1 MEQKRPA
8 DIIQELLDY
17 LWNGLGLEEKGWKR
31 LKKGDFKKK
40 MKNGLT
46 YQIWFDRSRYNY
58 IDYEIGHGNVEVGF
72 SCIIKQGDDYLYS
85 FRIEPTTGGS
95 FFRMLTEDLR
105 LNTGL
110 LDTFLP
116 LVKANYLDFI
126 DRFEADP
133 VEALQPVCAPF
144 TEAEDYSWFI
154 YVREQM
160 VERYGTAEQMEE
172 YRRQAELRG
181 TPGHKAKNWMG
192 SMFVAED
199 GSAPV
204 LHLLGAVGGGEGDG
218 RAAEHGQVVLII
230 PHAVQILRPDVQ
242 HVRHLGHKVPLG
254 AALGGDL
261 QIVVVGEDGLIPVPP
276 PLQQPLLHRAEHVPL
291 LLQNGLGPGGGHLVK
306 GEDGVAPAHL
316 LHVGLGDI
324 VGIPGVDV
332 LSVIDLCTHRGE
344 PVQNGGKVRRGGG
357 GQQHLPP
364 GLFRPQGVFGPVPSV
379 L

>member
-172 YRRQAELRG
+172 YRRGADCVRRNHANDVDQAWASSRTREEL
-181 TPGHKAKNWMG
+181 
-192 SMFVAED
+192 D
-199 GSAPV
+199 
-204 LHLLGAVGGGEGDG
+204 
-218 RAAEHGQVVLII
+218 QVVEPFVQAKRQTGQWTQEDEAGYQLYRQETDPKKRTFRVWYLIAN
-230 PHAVQILRPDVQ
+230 PRGLPKEFVQKELEFRWKLFPE
-242 HVRHLGHKVPLG
+242 KK
-254 AALGGDL
+254 
-261 QIVVVGEDGLIPVPP
+261 E
-276 PLQQPLLHRAEHVPL
+276 
-291 LLQNGLGPGGGHLVK
+291 
-306 GEDGVAPAHL
+306 
-316 LHVGLGDI
+316 
-324 VGIPGVDV
+324 
-332 LSVIDLCTHRGE
+332 E
-344 PVQNGGKVRRGGG
+344 PK
-357 GQQHLPP
+357 
-364 GLFRPQGVFGPVPSV
+364 
-379 L
+379 

>member
-133 VEALQPVCAPF
+133 VEALQP
-144 TEAEDYSWFI
+144 
-154 YVREQM
+154 
-160 VERYGTAEQMEE
+160 G
-172 YRRQAELRG
+172 
-181 TPGHKAKNWMG
+181 
-192 SMFVAED
+192 
-199 GSAPV
+199 
-204 LHLLGAVGGGEGDG
+204 
-218 RAAEHGQVVLII
+218 
-230 PHAVQILRPDVQ
+230 LRP
-242 HVRHLGHKVPLG
+242 
-254 AALGGDL
+254 
-261 QIVVVGEDGLIPVPP
+261 
-276 PLQQPLLHRAEHVPL
+276 LH
-291 LLQNGLGPGGGHLVK
+291 
-306 GEDGVAPAHL
+306 
-316 LHVGLGDI
+316 
-324 VGIPGVDV
+324 
-332 LSVIDLCTHRGE
+332 
-344 PVQNGGKVRRGGG
+344 RGGG
-357 GQQHLPP
+357 LQLVHLCAGADGGTVRNGGADGGVPP
-364 GLFRPQGVFGPVPSV
+364 SGGIARNAWTQGKELDGFDVVPPIPRQ
-379 L
+379 

>member
-116 LVKANYLDFI
+116 LVKANYFDFI

-133 VEALQPVCAPF
+133 VEALQPVCDP
-144 TEAEDYSWFI
+144 
-154 YVREQM
+154 
-160 VERYGTAEQMEE
+160 
-172 YRRQAELRG
+172 
-181 TPGHKAKNWMG
+181 
-192 SMFVAED
+192 
-199 GSAPV
+199 
-204 LHLLGAVGGGEGDG
+204 LH
-218 RAAEHGQVVLII
+218 
-230 PHAVQILRPDVQ
+230 
-242 HVRHLGHKVPLG
+242 
-254 AALGGDL
+254 
-261 QIVVVGEDGLIPVPP
+261 
-276 PLQQPLLHRAEHVPL
+276 
-291 LLQNGLGPGGGHLVK
+291 
-306 GEDGVAPAHL
+306 
-316 LHVGLGDI
+316 
-324 VGIPGVDV
+324 
-332 LSVIDLCTHRGE
+332 
-344 PVQNGGKVRRGGG
+344 RGGG
-357 GQQHLPP
+357 LQLVHLCAGADGGTVRNGGADGGVPP
-364 GLFRPQGVFGPVPSV
+364 SGGIARNA
-379 L
+379 

>member
-8 DIIQELLDY
+8 DIFQELLDY

-133 VEALQPVCAPF
+133 VEALQPVCAP
-144 TEAEDYSWFI
+144 
-154 YVREQM
+154 
-160 VERYGTAEQMEE
+160 
-172 YRRQAELRG
+172 
-181 TPGHKAKNWMG
+181 
-192 SMFVAED
+192 
-199 GSAPV
+199 
-204 LHLLGAVGGGEGDG
+204 LH
-218 RAAEHGQVVLII
+218 
-230 PHAVQILRPDVQ
+230 
-242 HVRHLGHKVPLG
+242 
-254 AALGGDL
+254 
-261 QIVVVGEDGLIPVPP
+261 
-276 PLQQPLLHRAEHVPL
+276 
-291 LLQNGLGPGGGHLVK
+291 
-306 GEDGVAPAHL
+306 
-316 LHVGLGDI
+316 
-324 VGIPGVDV
+324 
-332 LSVIDLCTHRGE
+332 
-344 PVQNGGKVRRGGG
+344 RGGG
-357 GQQHLPP
+357 LQLVHLCAGADGGTVRNGGADGGVPP
-364 GLFRPQGVFGPVPSV
+364 SGGIARNAWTQGKELDGFDVVPP
-379 L
+379 LPRQ